1 MFIQIIP
8 FRNLVELHLYTTDM
22 ENLGEKIKKI
32 RELRNISRKYVANEL
47 MISTTSYGRIE
58 RNEFDIT
65 VKRLAQISE
74 ILNVRMSVIID
85 FDENK
90 MFTAPD

>member
-1 MFIQIIP
+1 M
-8 FRNLVELHLYTTDM
+8 D
-22 ENLGEKIKKI
+22 NLGEKIKKI

-47 MISTTSYGRIE
+47 MISTTSYGKIE
-58 RNEFDIT
+58 RNEHDIT
-65 VKRLAQISE
+65 VKRLARISE

-90 MFTAPD
+90 LFTAPD